1 MTSATAI
8 VVFDGECG
16 LCNGFVAWLIRHDH
30 QERFLIAG
38 SAGEPGRATLEAAG
52 LPPSIAASSL
62 VVWDGA
68 HPHVRSAA
76 VLRIV
81 AGLGR
86 PWSWLRWFRAVPLRW
101 RDAAYDAVA
110 RRRPRASVDDPACG
124 NPPPALVRE
133 WRRRLATPDDVAR
146 VTLAGQG

>member
-30 QERFLIAG
+30 QARFLIAG
-38 SAGEPGRATLEAAG
+38 SAGEPGRDALEAAG

-68 HPHVRSAA
+68 RAHVRSAA
-76 VLRIV
+76 VLCIV

-86 PWSWLRWFRAVPLRW
+86 PWRWLGWFTAVPPRW

-110 RRRPRASVDDPACG
+110 RRRPRTTAEDPACG
-124 NPPPALVRE
+124 NPPPALVRA
-133 WRRRLATPDDVAR
+133 WRERLASVDDVRRLSDLPR
-146 VTLAGQG
+146 H